1 MKTTPPPSMQSQSF
15 QAWRETIAE
24 ELNAT
29 RERIASLELTTAI
42 WRSNNPRRDRCERSW
57 A

>member
-1 MKTTPPPSMQSQSF
+1 MKTTPPSMQSQSF